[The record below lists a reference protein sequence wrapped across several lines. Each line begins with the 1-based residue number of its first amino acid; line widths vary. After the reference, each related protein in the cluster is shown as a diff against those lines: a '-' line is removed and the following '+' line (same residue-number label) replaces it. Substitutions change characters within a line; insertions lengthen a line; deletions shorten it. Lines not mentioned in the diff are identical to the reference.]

1 MGLSTRS
8 TRNVEVMISFD
19 GVFGSL
25 RRDANE
31 WEDQVTRNVPRI
43 EPLDGSS
50 LSQRIHIFPNAQSYQ
65 HVDVV
70 IGLYLADPIHNDA
83 AIDTGAVENSLIQHM
98 ISRVQIASHHKYDAN
113 STFLLVTTCE
123 STRPRVQA
131 IQNFVKDDLKMQMD
145 EWNISLYGGLQY
157 KAEDDQDQPV
167 DVITAYR
174 GKSIIFLGG
183 GFEHFGKGNRSI
195 AEFCDV
201 RTLSEA
207 STDGTCYLFLG
218 SSGDKNLED
227 LLRRLVLPVPMSIT
241 ELAARLNQSQRFKS
255 RKDLVES
262 IKQGKIFGSSEI
274 QVYALPVEGR
284 WYRLGNASPASE
296 AKKLARHLRQHL
308 PQERFLV
315 APGEEIRAPRPDVQP
330 QQVTK
335 AEQLRK
341 RFWTKQSEVD
351 QGGLAVLHG
360 SPHEISAIGTEPGL
374 PTQATNLT
382 STANSLPPFDALMV
396 VQSLPISQRIGML
409 WSSPNTSIASKEAMD
424 CVVFSLL
431 IAVNLEIQTFLRNA
445 KWPNR
450 IPFPKGSD
458 ASNAFIRI
466 HLPILAKTLQHPQA
480 SNPTKPPQQ
489 VIEVL
494 QYAEVSCHPQK
505 KRQITAATLM
515 PLAQRRTQLLK
526 LLRSTFTAF
535 LHHQSYSKDDIA
547 EFHAGAKSLHSYS
560 DSQRR
565 STSKVILK
573 HVCAFTKR
581 TEHQH
586 REGHLTASGVVPR
599 TEYCSARQWHERMS
613 AIETSRVR
621 IAEETRNARQKLGR
635 MILDAPREDE
645 GQTG

>member
-8 TRNVEVMISFD
+8 TRNVEVMITFD
-19 GVFGSL
+19 GGFGSL
-25 RRDANE
+25 RRDTNE
-31 WEDQVTRNVPRI
+31 WEDQVTHNVPRI

-50 LSQRIHIFPNAQSYQ
+50 LSQRIYILPNAQSYE

-83 AIDTGAVENSLIQHM
+83 AIDTGALENSLIQHV
-98 ISRVQIASHHKYDAN
+98 ISRVQIAGHHKYDAK

-157 KAEDDQDQPV
+157 EAEDDQDQPL
-167 DVITAYR
+167 DVITKYR

-183 GFEHFGKGNRSI
+183 EFEHLGKRDCSI
-195 AEFCDV
+195 AEFCDA
-201 RTLSEA
+201 RILSEA
-207 STDGTCYLFLG
+207 STDGTCYLFLE
-218 SSGDKNLED
+218 SSDDKNLED
-227 LLRRLVLPVPMSIT
+227 LLRRLVLPIPMST
-241 ELAARLNQSQRFKS
+241 AELAARLNQSQKFES
-255 RKDLVES
+255 RKDLIES
-262 IKQGKIFGSSEI
+262 IKQGKSFGSSEI

-284 WYRLGNASPASE
+284 WYRLGNANPASE

-308 PQERFLV
+308 PQEIFLI
-315 APGEEIRAPRPDVQP
+315 APGEEIRAPRLDVQP
-330 QQVTK
+330 QQATK

-341 RFWTKQSEVD
+341 RLWTKQSKVD

-360 SPHEISAIGTEPGL
+360 NSHEISAIGTEPGF
-374 PTQATNLT
+374 PTQANNLT

-396 VQSLPISQRIGML
+396 VQSLPISERIGML
-409 WSSPNTSIASKEAMD
+409 WSSPTTSTASKEAMD
-424 CVVFSLL
+424 CVGFALL
-431 IAVNLEIQTFLRNA
+431 IAVNLEIQTFLHNA

-450 IPFPKGSD
+450 LSFPKGSD
-458 ASNAFIRI
+458 ASDAFIRI

-494 QYAEVSCHPQK
+494 QYAEASCHPQK

-526 LLRSTFTAF
+526 LLKSTFTSF
-535 LHHQSYSKDDIA
+535 LHHQSYSEDDIA
-547 EFHAGAKSLHSYS
+547 EFHVDAKSLHSYS
-560 DSQRR
+560 DSQTR

-573 HVCAFTKR
+573 HVGAFTKK
-581 TEHQH
+581 TEHQYK
-586 REGHLTASGVVPR
+586 EGHRTASGVVPR
-599 TEYCSARQWHERMS
+599 TEYCSTQQWHERLS

-635 MILDAPREDE
+635 MTWDAPREDE
-645 GQTG
+645 GETG